1 MKKLLLSTLLMLPFV
16 ANACIGYVVA
26 FKGLNDAFDNEA
38 LSVYA
43 DRLAYC
49 NKSFS
54 WNEEKNAIKFI
65 ETLNVPYQLYGFSRG
80 AQSVLTVLNVAKVK
94 PEYVITIG
102 AYKTTNVNF
111 DKHNVRYNNFF
122 DQSGVGQKSPG
133 TYLNVPHNMIQKEVN
148 KILYR

>member
-1 MKKLLLSTLLMLPFV
+1 MCPLFAS
-16 ANACIGYVVA
+16 ACSGYVIS
-26 FKGLNDAFDNEA
+26 FKGLNDVFDNEA

-43 DRLAYC
+43 NRIAYC

-54 WNEEKNAIKFI
+54 WHREKDAIRFI

-80 AQSVLTVLNVAKVK
+80 AQTVSVVLNVVKVK

-102 AYKTTNVNF
+102 AYKTFNVNF
-111 DKHNVRYNNFF
+111 DKHNVRYDNFF

-133 TYLNVPHNMIQKEVN
+133 VYLNVSHDMIQKEVN
-148 KILYR
+148 KIIPR

>member
-1 MKKLLLSTLLMLPFV
+1 MKIITTILLMFPLV
-16 ANACIGYVVA
+16 ATACSGYVIA
-26 FKGLNDAFDNEA
+26 FKGLNNAFDNEA

-43 DRLAYC
+43 NRIAYC
-49 NKSFS
+49 SKSFS
-54 WNEEKNAIKFI
+54 WDREKDAIKFI

-80 AQSVLTVLNVAKVK
+80 AQTVSTVLSAVKVK

-102 AYKTTNVNF
+102 AYKTANVNF

-133 TYLNVPHNMIQKEVN
+133 MYLNVPHNMIQKEVN
-148 KILYR
+148 KILHR